1 MTAIYLQEIHEN
13 DEALTHE
20 ELLRDAYSAQYME
33 ALNPPHA
40 GNKVDYDAV
49 RAELGNTASTDLQ
62 ISIHANTDAVVEA
75 QKRIAQQV
83 NVLILCQAIT
93 AEKLAMLETRF
104 AADGFQQEG
113 RKVVA
118 RVMASHQLRS
128 GRVVPHVPFRS
139 SRDIEKVLS
148 VKRHIQKLSVAI
160 LANIPWDK
168 ANFVHAVRD
177 VILHPDYVATAR
189 WSRSSK

>member
-1 MTAIYLQEIHEN
+1 MG
-13 DEALTHE
+13 D
-20 ELLRDAYSAQYME
+20 S
-33 ALNPPHA
+33 
-40 GNKVDYDAV
+40 
-49 RAELGNTASTDLQ
+49 ASTDMY

-75 QKRIAQQV
+75 QKRVAQQL
-83 NVLILCQAIT
+83 NVLILCQAIN
-93 AEKLAMLETRF
+93 AEKMAMLETRF
-104 AADGFQQEG
+104 AADGFQEEG

-118 RVMASHQLRS
+118 RVMAAHQLRS

-139 SRDIEKVLS
+139 SRDIESVLS

-168 ANFVHAVRD
+168 ANFVNAVRD
-177 VILHPDYVATAR
+177 VILHPNYVATAR